1 MFDVL
6 IHDGMVYDGTGNA
19 PYVVD
24 VGIRGDRIVALG
36 KLDPK
41 DASIVIDAK
50 GRAVAPGFINMLSW
64 SNESLIADGRSQ
76 GEIRQ
81 GVTLEVLGEGTS
93 MGPLNPAMKKRAL
106 AAQNDITYP
115 IEWTTLAEYL
125 AWLEKRGISTNV
137 ASFIG
142 AATIRTHVLG
152 LEDVQPT
159 PAQLEEMRALVRS
172 EMKAG
177 ALGIGSALIYSP
189 GTYAKTPE
197 LIELCREAAKYQGKY
212 TSHVRDEGKGL
223 VEAIEELIRI
233 SREAG
238 IPAQIHHIK
247 ASGKS
252 NWDKMDRAL
261 ALVDEARERGAKVT
275 ANMYMYPASSTGLSA
290 QIPSWA
296 HSGGNEALF
305 KRLQDR
311 SERARIAREMRAH
324 GPMSPTLLVNFR
336 SQRLRALIGRM
347 LSDVAKE
354 RGVDEV
360 DALLD
365 LVLEDRSR
373 VGAVFFSMSEENLPK
388 ELKRLWVA
396 ISSDGAS
403 MAAEGVFLGE
413 STHPRAYGNFAR
425 LLGKYVREDKVISL
439 QEAVRRMTGLP
450 AGNLGLEGRGLIKE
464 GMYADIV
471 VFDPATIADTA
482 TYENPHS
489 YSVGMKH
496 VFVNG
501 VQVIKDGEHTGAKP
515 GRAVWGPGKVQ

>member
-24 VGIRGDRIVALG
+24 VGIRGDRIVVLG

-177 ALGIGSALIYSP
+177 ASSSA
-189 GTYAKTPE
+189 
-197 LIELCREAAKYQGKY
+197 GKRRN
-212 TSHVRDEGKGL
+212 TRASTRRTC
-223 VEAIEELIRI
+223 AM
-233 SREAG
+233 
-238 IPAQIHHIK
+238 K
-247 ASGKS
+247 A
-252 NWDKMDRAL
+252 R
-261 ALVDEARERGAKVT
+261 
-275 ANMYMYPASSTGLSA
+275 ASS
-290 QIPSWA
+290 
-296 HSGGNEALF
+296 
-305 KRLQDR
+305 RR
-311 SERARIAREMRAH
+311 
-324 GPMSPTLLVNFR
+324 
-336 SQRLRALIGRM
+336 
-347 LSDVAKE
+347 
-354 RGVDEV
+354 
-360 DALLD
+360 
-365 LVLEDRSR
+365 
-373 VGAVFFSMSEENLPK
+373 SMS
-388 ELKRLWVA
+388 
-396 ISSDGAS
+396 
-403 MAAEGVFLGE
+403 
-413 STHPRAYGNFAR
+413 
-425 LLGKYVREDKVISL
+425 
-439 QEAVRRMTGLP
+439 
-450 AGNLGLEGRGLIKE
+450 
-464 GMYADIV
+464 
-471 VFDPATIADTA
+471 
-482 TYENPHS
+482 
-489 YSVGMKH
+489 
-496 VFVNG
+496 
-501 VQVIKDGEHTGAKP
+501 
-515 GRAVWGPGKVQ
+515 

>member
-1 MFDVL
+1 MS
-6 IHDGMVYDGTGNA
+6 
-19 PYVVD
+19 
-24 VGIRGDRIVALG
+24 R
-36 KLDPK
+36 
-41 DASIVIDAK
+41 
-50 GRAVAPGFINMLSW
+50 LSSARPPFARTCSDSRT
-64 SNESLIADGRSQ
+64 SNRRRRS
-76 GEIRQ
+76 
-81 GVTLEVLGEGTS
+81 S
-93 MGPLNPAMKKRAL
+93 
-106 AAQNDITYP
+106 
-115 IEWTTLAEYL
+115 
-125 AWLEKRGISTNV
+125 
-137 ASFIG
+137 
-142 AATIRTHVLG
+142 
-152 LEDVQPT
+152 
-159 PAQLEEMRALVRS
+159 
-172 EMKAG
+172 
-177 ALGIGSALIYSP
+177 
-189 GTYAKTPE
+189 
-197 LIELCREAAKYQGKY
+197 
-212 TSHVRDEGKGL
+212 
-223 VEAIEELIRI
+223 
-233 SREAG
+233 
-238 IPAQIHHIK
+238 
-247 ASGKS
+247 
-252 NWDKMDRAL
+252 
-261 ALVDEARERGAKVT
+261 
-275 ANMYMYPASSTGLSA
+275 

-305 KRLQDR
+305 KRVQDR

-413 STHPRAYGNFAR
+413 STHPRAYGNFAP

-464 GMYADIV
+464 RTYADIV

-482 TYENPHS
+482 TYEKPHS
-489 YSVGMKH
+489 YAVGMKH